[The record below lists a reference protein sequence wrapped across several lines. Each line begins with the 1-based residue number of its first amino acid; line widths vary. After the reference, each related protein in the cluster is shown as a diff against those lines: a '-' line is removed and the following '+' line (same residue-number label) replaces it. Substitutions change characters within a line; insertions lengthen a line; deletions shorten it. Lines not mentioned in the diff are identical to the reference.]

1 MNKTYYFL
9 FGGMAC
15 TTYLEAETLDVFKE
29 VYIQE
34 GFSVDLFIFEEGL
47 TTPFELLNAFMGN
60 DAYTCITEEDY
71 NIINQM
77 FN

>member
-15 TTYLEAETLDVFKE
+15 ATYLETMDVFKE
-29 VYIQE
+29 VYEQE

-47 TTPFELLNAFMGN
+47 TTPFELLNAFSGN
-60 DAYTCITEEDY
+60 DAYCSITKEDY
-71 NIINQM
+71 DIINGM